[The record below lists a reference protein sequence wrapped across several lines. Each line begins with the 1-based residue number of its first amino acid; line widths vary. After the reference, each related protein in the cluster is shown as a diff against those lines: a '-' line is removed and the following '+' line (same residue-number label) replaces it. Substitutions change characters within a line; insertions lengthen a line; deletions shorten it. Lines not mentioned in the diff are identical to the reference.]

1 MERGGLAALEAAAA
15 AEPPELLRAARLLRV
30 ELPHRRQHLHRQQLQ
45 HLQQR
50 GQRLPVPLRIKERFS
65 IVSLSK
71 SKALTHS

>member
-1 MERGGLAALEAAAA
+1 MERAVLAALEEAAAV
-15 AEPPELLRAARLLRV
+15 ESPELLRATRLLRV
-30 ELPHRRQHLHRQQLQ
+30 ALSHRRQ

-71 SKALTHS
+71 SKALTHL